1 MFPAGVLS
9 ESLDGELPGSVDPSS
24 SLVPAVNDSQLPTG
38 IDGIHQHNAAVAS
51 SMSAAPFTVGLGDGG
66 DEGDDDDN
74 SSS

>member
-24 SLVPAVNDSQLPTG
+24 SLVPAVNDSTG